1 MSAFAES
8 PRARILRVPLVWREA
23 VIAALLALGGATLLN
38 LLTPPPDD
46 ASAHLYRALLVQRDS
61 YLWDNFWY
69 AGDYPLVSYS
79 LLLYLPQEYVGPA
92 TAAIAAVVI
101 SAALFAV
108 LVVTRWGAPA
118 AWGARAFGLLALGPL
133 FTGGYAYAVGAM
145 VMLLCLIA
153 LQRRRQVIGGVLG
166 AVTLGVSPL
175 AFVFLALILA
185 AVWLEHRRFDP
196 RTIVVAAWLG
206 ALVVVQAA
214 IGYLFPSEGVYPFLV
229 GHLLAVLAIS
239 ILGITLARRRPETH
253 LIMWLL
259 ILWAVG
265 ALLLYA
271 VPTPVGDN
279 LARLRYFAF
288 PILVVAAGVAA
299 WRPRLL
305 VTLALVGSLA
315 YGALP
320 DLVDAVTRSDS
331 RPTQEEFWAPALG
344 FLAEHQTPDYRVEV
358 VQTAGRWEAFWVP
371 KAGYALVR
379 GWYRQVDLAE
389 NPVLYQREIRPWEY
403 RMWLR
408 SRAVR
413 YVLLPDTPLDSEGA
427 EEEARLLRS
436 GASGLRLV
444 ERTGAW
450 SIYEL
455 PDPTPLMTGP
465 GAARITTQGHDELK
479 GVVEEPGLYLLRVR
493 WMPYWSAA
501 GVIDCVTSGPDG
513 QTLVRAR
520 SRGGF
525 ALRATERADLL
536 VERMFAAPAQGPGC
550 DATDVASSR

>member
-1 MSAFAES
+1 MGAYLE
-8 PRARILRVPLVWREA
+8 PVRARALRAPLAVREA
-23 VIAALLALGGATLLN
+23 TIAALLALGGAGLLN

-46 ASAHLYRALLVQRDS
+46 ASAHLYRALLVSRDS
-61 YLWDNFWY
+61 FLWDNLWY

-92 TAAIAAVVI
+92 TAALVAVVI

-108 LVVTRWGAPA
+108 LVIGRWGAPA
-118 AWGARAFGLLALGPL
+118 RWGSRAFGLLSLGPL

-145 VMLLCLIA
+145 VMLLCLLA
-153 LQRRRQVIGGVLG
+153 LQRRRHGLGFALG

-175 AFVFLALILA
+175 AFVFLALILV

-196 RTIVVAAWLG
+196 RTIVVAGWLA

-214 IGYLFPSEGVYPFLV
+214 IGWLFPSEGVYPFLV
-229 GHLLAVLAIS
+229 GHLVAVLVIAV
-239 ILGITLARRRPETH
+239 LGVAMARRRPETR

-288 PILVVAAGVAA
+288 PMVAIAATLAA
-299 WRPRLL
+299 WRPRAL
-305 VTLALVGSLA
+305 VALALIATCA

-331 RPTQEEFWAPALG
+331 RPTQEAFWTPAIG
-344 FLAEHQTPDYRVEV
+344 FLAEHHSPDYRVEV
-358 VQTAGRWEAFWVP
+358 VQTRGRWEAFWIP
-371 KAGYALVR
+371 EAGYPIVR

-389 NPVLYQREIRPWEY
+389 NPVLYQREITPWEY
-403 RMWLR
+403 QSWLR

-413 YVLLPDTPLDSEGA
+413 YVLLPDTPLDTEGA
-427 EEEARLLRS
+427 EAEAELLRS
-436 GASGLRLV
+436 GRSGLELV
-444 ERTGAW
+444 ERRGAW
-450 SIYEL
+450 SVYEL

-465 GAARITTQGHDELK
+465 GAASILGYDHDRLR
-479 GVVEEPGLYLLRVR
+479 GTVSEPGLYLLRVR
-493 WMPYWSAA
+493 WMPYWETEGVADCVAA
-501 GVIDCVTSGPDG
+501 GSQG
-513 QTLVRAR
+513 QTLVRMSAA
-520 SRGGF
+520 GPF
-525 ALRATERADLL
+525 AIRATEQLDVLA
-536 VERMFAAPAQGPGC
+536 ERIFAAPTTGPDCG
-550 DATDVASSR
+550 AP

>member
-1 MSAFAES
+1 MMGAYLE
-8 PRARILRVPLVWREA
+8 PVRARAVRVPLVVREA
-23 VIAALLALGGATLLN
+23 AIAALLALGGAGLLAA
-38 LLTPPPDD
+38 LTPPPDD
-46 ASAHLYRALLVQRDS
+46 ASAHLYRALLVSRES
-61 YLWDNFWY
+61 FLWDNLWY

-92 TAAIAAVVI
+92 TAALVAVVI

-108 LVVTRWGAPA
+108 LVIGRWGAPA
-118 AWGARAFGLLALGPL
+118 RWGSRAFGLLSLGPL

-153 LQRRRQVIGGVLG
+153 LQRRRHGLGFALG

-196 RTIVVAAWLG
+196 RTIVVAGWLA

-214 IGYLFPSEGVYPFLV
+214 IGWLFPSEGVYPFLV
-229 GHLLAVLAIS
+229 GHLVAVLAIAV
-239 ILGITLARRRPETH
+239 LGVAVARRRPETR

-288 PILVVAAGVAA
+288 PMVAIAAAVAA
-299 WRPRLL
+299 WRPR
-305 VTLALVGSLA
+305 ALVVAALVASCA

-331 RPTQEEFWAPALG
+331 RPTQEEFWTPAVA
-344 FLAEHQTPDYRVEV
+344 FLAEHHSPDYRVEV
-358 VQTAGRWEAFWVP
+358 VQTRGRWEAFWIP
-371 KAGYALVR
+371 EAGYPIVR

-389 NPVLYQREIRPWEY
+389 NPVLYQREISAWEFQS
-403 RMWLR
+403 WLR
-408 SRAVR
+408 SRAVK

-427 EEEARLLRS
+427 EAEAELLRS
-436 GASGLRLV
+436 GRSGLELV
-444 ERTGAW
+444 ERRGAW
-450 SIYEL
+450 SFYEL

-465 GAARITTQGHDELK
+465 GEARVLGYDHERLR
-479 GVVEEPGLYLLRVR
+479 GSVSEPGLYLLRVR
-493 WMPYWSAA
+493 WMPYWETE
-501 GVIDCVTSGPDG
+501 GVADCVTTGAQG
-513 QTLVRAR
+513 QTLVRMSAA
-520 SRGGF
+520 GPF
-525 ALRATERADLL
+525 AIRATEDLDVL
-536 VERMFAAPAQGPGC
+536 AERIFAAPASGPDC
-550 DATDVASSR
+550 TAP